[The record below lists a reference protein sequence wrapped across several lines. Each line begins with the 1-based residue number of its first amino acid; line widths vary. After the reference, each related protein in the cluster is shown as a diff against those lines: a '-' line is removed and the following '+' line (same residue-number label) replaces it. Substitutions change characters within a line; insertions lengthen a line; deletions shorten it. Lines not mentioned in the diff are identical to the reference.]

1 MAASL
6 VEVVTPTSRDERRDG
21 VEKRVEYA
29 RFGIRWYWLVDPAL
43 GTFEILALDADGL
56 YKVVTTA
63 TKGRIAKVPGCKGL
77 RIDVDKL
84 WSRLARLAPD
94 APPARKASAQQRA
107 PAAKPQRRRSR
118 T

>member
-1 MAASL
+1 VAASL

-63 TKGRIAKVPGCKGL
+63 TKGRIDKVPGCKGL
-77 RIDVDKL
+77 RID
-84 WSRLARLAPD
+84 
-94 APPARKASAQQRA
+94 ASSLRA
-107 PAAKPQRRRSR
+107 PMRAPHEPYEGRRTIPLESEP
-118 T
+118 